1 MYGTRSYWFPFR
13 QAGLLVALFMAPQT
27 RLGEG
32 LKNSLGEKIA
42 PSHWVTWI
50 PKRSL
55 NGGSSVA
62 RCQEYQR
69 LLAHSH
75 NTPDDRPTIRIALHA

>member
-55 NGGSSVA
+55 NVGVIRRSLPGISAIA
-62 RCQEYQR
+62 R
-69 LLAHSH
+69 
-75 NTPDDRPTIRIALHA
+75 TFP